1 MRMYVLRYVHAATLL
16 PMSTVGVRELARR
29 ASAIIDEIATTKEPA
44 LITRR
49 GRPVAY
55 VLPVDSEQ
63 FEEFVLANAPE
74 FVAGMAAAD
83 AELPA
88 GQTLSLTDFKQQLED
103 EADGNAGAGR

>member
-1 MRMYVLRYVHAATLL
+1 
-16 PMSTVGVRELARR
+16 MSTVGVRELARR
-29 ASAIIDEIATTKEPA
+29 ASAIIDEIATKKEPV

-74 FVAGMAAAD
+74 FIAGMEEAD
-83 AELPA
+83 AELRT
-88 GQTLSLTDFKQQLED
+88 GETVSLSELKQQLEGG
-103 EADGNAGAGR
+103 DGSTASAGR

>member
-1 MRMYVLRYVHAATLL
+1 
-16 PMSTVGVRELARR
+16 MSTVGVRELARR
-29 ASAIIDEIATTKEPA
+29 ASAIIDEIATKKEPA

-74 FVAGMAAAD
+74 FIAGMAEAD
-83 AELPA
+83 VELRA
-88 GQTLSLTDFKQQLED
+88 GKTVSLSEFKQQLEGED
-103 EADGNAGAGR
+103 RGTAGAGR

>member
-1 MRMYVLRYVHAATLL
+1 
-16 PMSTVGVRELARR
+16 MSTVGVRELARR
-29 ASAIIDEIATTKEPA
+29 ASAIIDEIATKKEPA

-74 FVAGMAAAD
+74 FIAGMAAAD
-83 AELPA
+83 VELRA
-88 GQTLSLTDFKQQLED
+88 GETISLTAFEQQLEG
-103 EADGNAGAGR
+103 EDGSTAGAGR

>member
-1 MRMYVLRYVHAATLL
+1 
-16 PMSTVGVRELARR
+16 MSTVGVRELARR
-29 ASAIIDEIATTKEPA
+29 ASAIIDEIATKKEPA

-74 FVAGMAAAD
+74 FIAGMEEAD
-83 AELPA
+83 VELRA
-88 GQTLSLTDFKQQLED
+88 GETISLSEFKQQLED
-103 EADGNAGAGR
+103 GDGSTASAGR